1 MMRLDSCSSAPSSS
15 ESDLH
20 GDSLGDLSDSSV
32 DRERSFLSRLPRRHR
47 RQSATSVS
55 TNPGEDAYVMV
66 LQNRQGLCDDLRSI
80 VTSRDVCDVTFL
92 VGEERKPVH
101 GVRAVIAT
109 RSKLLYDLIVSHE
122 KNRNKDSKRHCS
134 RVKRTLYKLN
144 CASSR
149 RHLMKTSSTRLT
161 IPMTSF
167 DPESFQKLLNYIHS
181 GTLSVDARTV
191 IGLLNAAYMFGFPE
205 LRQACWDF
213 ALGCTARADNLSD
226 LLASAKMY
234 HNHKMTILLL
244 KTIKNFT
251 EVFPEI
257 KNQIDVVDNILQNNA
272 ETEVIQGILELK

>member
-149 RHLMKTSSTRLT
+149 RHLMKTSR
-161 IPMTSF
+161 
-167 DPESFQKLLNYIHS
+167 
-181 GTLSVDARTV
+181 
-191 IGLLNAAYMFGFPE
+191 LLNAAYMFGFPE